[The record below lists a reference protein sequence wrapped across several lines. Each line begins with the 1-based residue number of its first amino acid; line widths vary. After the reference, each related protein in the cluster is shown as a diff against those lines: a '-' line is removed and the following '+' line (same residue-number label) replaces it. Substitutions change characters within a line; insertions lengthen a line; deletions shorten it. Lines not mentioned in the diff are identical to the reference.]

1 MELNLDAFAGGVL
14 HEKVNTAMRKVAA
27 NIMDPNTEVK
37 AKRKIKITLTF
48 QGKEPTLQNCGI
60 VVDTVLAP
68 EKEAMA
74 VFGFGENLRTG
85 EIDFNEYGGGIPGQ
99 ITFADIEAI
108 NAEKDESYY
117 HDDEDEPQGLREVK

>member
-14 HEKVNTAMRKVAA
+14 HEKVNTAMQKVAA

-68 EKEAMA
+68 EKEAMT
-74 VFGFGENLRTG
+74 VLGFGEDLRTG
-85 EIDFNEYGGGIPGQ
+85 EIDFREYGGGIPGQ
-99 ITFADIEAI
+99 ITFQDIE
-108 NAEKDESYY
+108 ELE
-117 HDDEDEPQGLREVK
+117 EDEYQDRKPVNLREVK

>member
-1 MELNLDAFAGGVL
+1 MELNLNTFAGGVL

-48 QGKEPTLQNCGI
+48 QGKKPTLQNCGI
-60 VVDTVLAP
+60 AVDTVLAP
-68 EKEAMA
+68 EKEAMT

-99 ITFADIEAI
+99 MTFADIEAI
-108 NAEKDESYY
+108 NAEKDESYHY
-117 HDDEDEPQGLREVK
+117 DDEDEPQGLREVK